1 MSTVLTAGYPKRVDL
16 IYLHLKIAQ
25 NNFSLLLKRDSL
37 LAPATKDFYPGTQLK
52 KATFPNIHFIRN
64 MVDEEP
70 RLL

>member
-1 MSTVLTAGYPKRVDL
+1 M
-16 IYLHLKIAQ
+16 
-25 NNFSLLLKRDSL
+25 N
-37 LAPATKDFYPGTQLK
+37 APASTDFYPGTQLK